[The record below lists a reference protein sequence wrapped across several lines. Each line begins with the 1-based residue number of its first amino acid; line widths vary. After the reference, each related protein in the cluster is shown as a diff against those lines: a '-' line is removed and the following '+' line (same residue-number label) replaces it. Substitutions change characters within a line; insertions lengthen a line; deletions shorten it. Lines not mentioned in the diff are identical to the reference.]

1 MTASGKPLL
10 ANDPHLGAQIPSL
23 WYLAHLSAGDFDVIG
38 ATLPG
43 APAVAIGRNRFIAW
57 GETNVMADVQD
68 LYRERIDPTGTLVEF
83 RGAQEPLRL
92 VTETIAVK
100 GAQPIQ
106 LAVRI
111 SRHGPL
117 ISDAI
122 NANNAEST
130 HVPKPAPLEPLAFRW
145 TALDPD
151 DTTIASFLHLN
162 DARNWNEFTA
172 ALRDFVVPSQNF
184 VYADVDGHIGYY
196 APGRFPVRAS
206 GDGSIAAEGWSGLA
220 EWTGW
225 VPFDELPHTFDP
237 PEHFIVTAN
246 DRPVPAISAPAQRRV
261 DRAVSA
267 RSASSD
273 LLRQKQRLTPDDFA
287 AIQADT
293 FSLHAQA
300 LLPILLARV
309 HPRSAQAE
317 QAVAMLRQWNRDATG
332 RQCGRGHL
340 SRPGITSWCR
350 PSPATIWARS

>member
-68 LYRERIDPTGTLVEF
+68 LFRERLDPTGTRAEF
-83 RGAQEPLRL
+83 RGAQEPLEIVR
-92 VTETIAVK
+92 ETIVVK
-100 GAQPIQ
+100 GAAPVA
-106 LAVRI
+106 LDVRI

-130 HVPKPAPLEPLAFRW
+130 RIPRPAPLEPLAFRW
-145 TALDPD
+145 TALDRE
-151 DTTIASFLHLN
+151 DTTIVSFLRLN
-162 DARNWNEFTA
+162 EARNWTEFTA

-196 APGRFPVRAS
+196 APGHFPVRAG
-206 GDGSIAAEGWSGLA
+206 GDGSIAAEGWTGLA

-225 VPFDELPHTFDP
+225 VPFDELPHAFDP
-237 PEHFIVTAN
+237 PEHFIVSAN
-246 DRPVPAISAPAQRRV
+246 NRPVPPGYPHRSPLEWPEPYRAQRIV
-261 DRAVSA
+261 
-267 RSASSD
+267 D
-273 LLRQKQRLTPDDFA
+273 LLTQKTKLTPDDFA

-300 LLPILLARV
+300 LLPLLLARV
-309 HPRSAQAE
+309 HPAE
-317 QAVAMLRQWNRDATG
+317 ARR
-332 RQCGRGHL
+332 
-340 SRPGITSWCR
+340 
-350 PSPATIWARS
+350 TIRR